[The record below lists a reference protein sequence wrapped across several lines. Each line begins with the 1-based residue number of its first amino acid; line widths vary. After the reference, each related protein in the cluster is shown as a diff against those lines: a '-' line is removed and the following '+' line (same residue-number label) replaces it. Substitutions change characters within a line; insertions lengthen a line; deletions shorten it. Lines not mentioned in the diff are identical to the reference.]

1 MSDNGEQTVI
11 VFNPEAL
18 QLSGPDEH
26 VSDER
31 GREIPG
37 DILQHLEPGMV
48 IYVW

>member
-18 QLSGPDEH
+18 QLSGPDE
-26 VSDER
+26 R

-37 DILQHLEPGMV
+37 DLLQHLEPGIV
-48 IYVW
+48 ILVL